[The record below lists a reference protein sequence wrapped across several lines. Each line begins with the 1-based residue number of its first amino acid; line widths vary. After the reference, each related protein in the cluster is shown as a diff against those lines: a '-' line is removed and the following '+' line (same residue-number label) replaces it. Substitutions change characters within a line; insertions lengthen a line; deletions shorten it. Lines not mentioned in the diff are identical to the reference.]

1 MFLKTYILSSS
12 LKAHMFIL
20 YNLYNSIVTT
30 TTISWL
36 YLLTVFFL
44 LLFLLHPYSYFLDL
58 CCCCFLLAAALAAA
72 FWAATSGLSLNQSSL
87 EPQNIVRNIQITKES
102 LLVSVSSVNKFQ
114 VSLHLFY
121 NKFFRALI
129 LFKSDAQLE
138 LILQY

>member
-1 MFLKTYILSSS
+1 MFLKTYILSSF

-20 YNLYNSIVTT
+20 YNLYNSIITT

-44 LLFLLHPYSYFLDL
+44 LLLHPYSYFRDL

-87 EPQNIVRNIQITKES
+87 ETQNIVRNIKITKES
-102 LLVSVSSVNKFQ
+102 LLVSVSFVNNFQ
-114 VSLHLFY
+114 VSLYLFY
-121 NKFFRALI
+121 NYF
-129 LFKSDAQLE
+129 LE
-138 LILQY
+138 L